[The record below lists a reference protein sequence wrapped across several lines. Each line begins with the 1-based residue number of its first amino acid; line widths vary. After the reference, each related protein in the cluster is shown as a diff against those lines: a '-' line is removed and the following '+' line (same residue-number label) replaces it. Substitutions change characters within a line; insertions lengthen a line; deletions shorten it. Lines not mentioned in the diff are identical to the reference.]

1 MGWGRGAR
9 AGNCGG
15 GEGNCTVKGYYGS
28 RVRGHQAALL
38 IQAQDLGPGAV
49 AWPNSP
55 QPRPGARISADC
67 HPHSLHSS
75 MFALGRVGGGFR
87 TSRVSPCRCSRW
99 SSCSACGCQLQAY
112 GSPLPPLG
120 LTQVLTGWSK
130 GVLALLTAAGSG
142 GHTPSPPPR
151 AGGQLGMPG
160 GQTGALPNSAFLSRR
175 RGIASQARESR

>member
-1 MGWGRGAR
+1 M
-9 AGNCGG
+9 
-15 GEGNCTVKGYYGS
+15 KGYYRS
-28 RVRGHQAALL
+28 RVRGDQAAPL
-38 IQAQDLGPGAV
+38 IQAQDLGPAAV
-49 AWPNSP
+49 AWPSSP

-75 MFALGRVGGGFR
+75 SFALGRVGGGFL
-87 TSRVSPCRCSRW
+87 TSRVSPSRCSRW
-99 SSCSACGCQLQAY
+99 SSSSACGCQLQAY

-120 LTQVLTGWSK
+120 LTQVFTGWSK
-130 GVLALLTAAGSG
+130 GALALLSAAGSG